1 MTTQSIIQGIVLV
14 LYLIAMIMVGF
25 VFYKKNTT
33 HSDYILGGRG
43 MNVWVTSMSAQ
54 SSDMSGWLLMGL
66 PGTAYLLSS
75 HTTEAI
81 WTAFGLALGTYLNWL
96 IVAKPLRKYTQIA
109 GNSITIPDFL
119 QNRFR
124 MKSPALRVFA
134 ALFIL
139 IFFTVYTSSMFAAG
153 AKLFD
158 YIFDIGYL
166 PALMLSVVVVAV
178 YTFLGGFKAVCWT
191 DLFQGLLMFAAI
203 IVVALFMYKGLTG
216 VGFEWSQLG
225 EIPLGATKGFGMM
238 SIASAI
244 AWGLGYF
251 GQPHILTRFMAIKTS
266 KEIKPARRIAMV
278 WVVISLALAVI
289 IGMLANPF
297 LKQLMAAGQ
306 LPTGILGAD
315 GMLADSE
322 KVFMV
327 LVQHMFPTVIAGVL
341 LAAVLAAIMS
351 TADSQLLVAS
361 SSFSTDIYNTIF
373 NKNAS
378 EKNLLS
384 VSRITII
391 VIAVIACLLA
401 IDPNSSVFEIVAHAW
416 AGFGA
421 AFGPVILCSLF
432 WKRCNGRGALAGV
445 VSGGAVA
452 LLWAY
457 IPTLIWGADI
467 PAVFTTYEII
477 PGFIV
482 SLILIFAVSLLTEAP
497 SEEIIKEFESVKK
510 ADI

>member
-1 MTTQSIIQGIVLV
+1 MSSQSIIQGIVLL
-14 LYLIAMIMVGF
+14 LYLVAMIMVGY

-33 HSDYILGGRG
+33 HADYVLGGRG

-54 SSDMSGWLLMGL
+54 ASDMSGWLLMGL
-66 PGTAYLLSS
+66 PGTAYALGGG
-75 HTTEAI
+75 TTEAA
-81 WTAFGLALGTYLNWL
+81 WTAIGLAIGTYLNWL

-119 QNRFR
+119 KNRFHS
-124 MKSPALRVFA
+124 KSNALKIFS

-158 YIFDIGYL
+158 YIFGMGYL
-166 PALMLSVVVVAV
+166 PALILSVVVVTA

-191 DLFQGLLMFAAI
+191 DLFQGLLMFLA
-203 IVVALFMYKGLTG
+203 IVVVPVAMYKGLSATDFVWSDLGG
-216 VGFEWSQLG
+216 VSLG
-225 EIPLGATKGFGMM
+225 VTEGFGAMA
-238 SIASAI
+238 IVSAI

-251 GQPHILTRFMAIKTS
+251 GQPHILARFMAIKSS

-278 WVVISLALAVI
+278 WVIISLAMAVI
-289 IGMLANPF
+289 VGMLANPYIKH
-297 LKQLMAAGQ
+297 LAVSGQ
-306 LPTGILGAD
+306 LAQGAVD
-315 GMLADSE
+315 AEGLLLDSE

-327 LVQHMFPTVIAGVL
+327 LVQNMFPTVIAGVL
-341 LAAVLAAIMS
+341 LSAVLAAIMS

-361 SSFSTDIYNTIF
+361 SSFSSDIYNTLF
-373 NKNAS
+373 DKNAS
-378 EKNLLS
+378 EKKLLN
-384 VSRITII
+384 VSRLAI
-391 VIAVIACLLA
+391 VIIALIACLLA

-421 AFGPVILCSLF
+421 AFGPIMLCSLF
-432 WKRCNGRGALAGV
+432 WKRCNEKGALAGV
-445 VSGGAVA
+445 ISGGAVA

-457 IPTLIWGADI
+457 VPAAIWGENLPGI
-467 PAVFTTYEII
+467 FTTYEII

-482 SLILIFAVSLLTEAP
+482 SLACIFIVSLLTEAP
-497 SEEIIKEFESVKK
+497 SKEVIEEFESVKT
-510 ADI
+510 ADV